1 MAFGIGGVD
10 NLKQVTENAKAP
22 NSEAG
27 TKLSTNEK
35 RAIVK
40 AYDDVGFLSKPDAAG
55 YMRDNIDAGLWDKMR
70 RSHFIVD

>member
-27 TKLSTNEK
+27 TKLSPNEK

-40 AYDDVGFLSKPDAAG
+40 AYNDVGFLSTPDAAG
-55 YMRDNIDAGLWDKMR
+55 YMRDNVDGQMWDKMR
-70 RSHFIVD
+70 KSHFIAD